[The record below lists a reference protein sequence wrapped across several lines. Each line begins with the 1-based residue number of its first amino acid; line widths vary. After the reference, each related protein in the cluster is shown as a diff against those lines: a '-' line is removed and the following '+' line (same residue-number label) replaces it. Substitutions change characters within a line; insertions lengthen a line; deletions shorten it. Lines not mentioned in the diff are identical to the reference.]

1 MTDDNKILLSTHSTL
16 TLVDSY
22 FWVSVA
28 SNDDEGSLSET
39 VIIITIEQSYNTRV
53 FRRLCLSVMGAF
65 DRLNCVCM
73 DRLDTVVA
81 MMIATS

>member
-1 MTDDNKILLSTHSTL
+1 MAQSSRTL
-16 TLVDSY
+16 DEL
-22 FWVSVA
+22 

-53 FRRLCLSVMGAF
+53 FRRLCLSVMRAF